1 MPFDTAPFYAGSII
15 EDPRYF
21 VGYKEQL
28 ETITNRAVS
37 AQPTSIN
44 VVGRDRIGKS
54 SLLFHFCQTYE
65 ERITSRE
72 QNPQN
77 YLAIYLSLQRGDCQE
92 KENFYKVVTAG
103 LRKILKQRYDWF
115 RKPRKLLQALEQ
127 DSFDTSNFYQ
137 AIAQFKEAGILPII
151 CLDNIEALFQNP
163 QEFDNSFYDNL
174 RSLMDSNTL
183 MLVIASE
190 KNLQVYSEKKQL
202 TSSFFN
208 LGQVIVLSGLS
219 DGEARDLVSLPKG
232 KFPDAEAVLNE
243 QEQKTALE
251 WGGRNP
257 YLLQLAGLYLWEAK
271 QTSKDINW
279 AKSEF
284 DRHAKKISPHH
295 SWKQRFALGLKFIF
309 VELPKKLGSGIQSI
323 GNHLDQLAAWAMGV
337 GIIVIFIQFIFGLS
351 SVQDFIDFI
360 NNALGL
366 GK

>member
-44 VVGRDRIGKS
+44 VVGGDRIGKS
-54 SLLFHFCQTYE
+54 SLLFHFCQTYK
-65 ERITSRE
+65 ERITSRD

-77 YLAIYLSLQRGDCQE
+77 YLAIYLSLQQGNCQE
-92 KENFYKVVTAG
+92 KENFYKVVAVG

-115 RKPRKLLQALEQ
+115 RQPRKLLQALQQ
-127 DSFDTSNFYQ
+127 DSFDTGSFYQ

-174 RSLMDSNTL
+174 RSLMDGNTL
-183 MLVIASE
+183 MLVIASK

-257 YLLQLAGLYLWEAK
+257 YLLQFAGLYLWEAK
-271 QTSKDINW
+271 QTGKDINW

-295 SWKQRFALGLKFIF
+295 SWEQRLVLGLKFIF
-309 VELPKKLGSGIQSI
+309 VELPIRLGQFIKAVGENFDKYTAWLI
-323 GNHLDQLAAWAMGV
+323 GL
-337 GIIVIFIQFIFGLS
+337 FIFGVVICAALGILPWE
-351 SVQDFIDFI
+351 SVVEAIKK
-360 NNALGL
+360 ALGL
-366 GK
+366 EN

>member
-1 MPFDTAPFYAGSII
+1 MPSDTAPFHAGSII
-15 EDPRYF
+15 EDRRYF
-21 VGYKEQL
+21 VGYEEQL
-28 ETITNRAVS
+28 ETITHRAIS

-54 SLLFHFCQTYE
+54 SLLFRFYQTYE
-65 ERITSRE
+65 QKVESRG

-77 YLAIYLSLQRGDCQE
+77 YLAIYLSLQQGNCQE
-92 KENFYKVVTAG
+92 KENFYKFVLEG
-103 LRKILKQRYDWF
+103 LEKVLNKRRD
-115 RKPRKLLQALEQ
+115 LLQRLRRLFQPSQQ
-127 DSFDTSNFYQ
+127 DSFNTDSFYQ

-190 KNLQVYSEKKQL
+190 KNLQVYSQKKQL

-208 LGQVIVLSGLS
+208 LGQVIELKGLS
-219 DGEARDLVSLPKG
+219 DGEARDLVSLPKSTVTG
-232 KFPDAEAVLNE
+232 EEAALSE
-243 QEQKTALE
+243 QEQEKALE

-257 YLLQLAGLYLWEAK
+257 YLLQLAGLYLWQAK
-271 QTSKDINW
+271 QTGKDMSW

-295 SWKQRFALGLKFIF
+295 SWEQRFVLGLKFIF
-309 VELPKKLGSGIQSI
+309 VELPKKLGSGIQFI
-323 GNHLDQLAAWAMGV
+323 GNNLDQLAAWVMGFTV
-337 GIIVIFIQFIFGLS
+337 ILIIIRVIFGLAP
-351 SVQDFIDFI
+351 VQDFIDFI
-360 NNALGL
+360 NNTLGL
-366 GK
+366 RK

>member
-1 MPFDTAPFYAGSII
+1 MQQG
-15 EDPRYF
+15 
-21 VGYKEQL
+21 
-28 ETITNRAVS
+28 N
-37 AQPTSIN
+37 
-44 VVGRDRIGKS
+44 
-54 SLLFHFCQTYE
+54 
-65 ERITSRE
+65 
-72 QNPQN
+72 
-77 YLAIYLSLQRGDCQE
+77 CQE
-92 KENFYKVVTAG
+92 KENLYKVVTAG
-103 LRKILKQRYDWF
+103 LGKILKQRYDWF
-115 RKPRKLLQALEQ
+115 RQPRKLLQALEK
-127 DSFDTSNFYQ
+127 DSFDTVSFYQ

-190 KNLQVYSEKKQL
+190 KNLQVYSQKKQL

-208 LGQVIVLSGLS
+208 LGQVIELKGLS
-219 DGEARDLVSLPKG
+219 DSEARDLVSLPKG
-232 KFPDAEAVLNE
+232 KLPDAEAVLSDQE
-243 QEQKTALE
+243 QEKSFE

-271 QTSKDINW
+271 QTSKDIIW

-284 DRHAKKISPHH
+284 DRHAKKVSPHH
-295 SWKQRFALGLKFIF
+295 SWEQRFVLGLKFIF
-309 VELPKKLGSGIQSI
+309 VELPKNLGSGIQSI
-323 GNHLDQLAAWAMGV
+323 GNHLDQLAAWAMGF
-337 GIIVIFIQFIFGLS
+337 GIIIIFIQVIFGLS